1 MSGISKFTISFI
13 TLILTIIIMWIIEDY
28 MALHGF
34 IRSDAIIEDLWRLNR
49 FYDLVY
55 EVVDFIV
62 FLVLWDLMQSIG
74 DFFNTKLNDHLIQ
87 VREAITDGVDVIGY
101 TTWGCID
108 LVSASTAEL
117 KKRYGFIYVD
127 RNDDGTGTLTRYKKR
142 SFDWYRQVIASN
154 GEILK

>member
-62 FLVLWDLMQSIG
+62 FLVLWDLIQNVLNAIYRR
-74 DFFNTKLNDHLIQ
+74 FF
-87 VREAITDGVDVIGY
+87 
-101 TTWGCID
+101 
-108 LVSASTAEL
+108 
-117 KKRYGFIYVD
+117 
-127 RNDDGTGTLTRYKKR
+127 
-142 SFDWYRQVIASN
+142 
-154 GEILK
+154 